1 MRVSGSHRQPLT
13 RKRVG
18 NSTML
23 EIELK
28 FPVADFAAV
37 EHRLAEW
44 GVRADAALPEA
55 DHYFNAPDR
64 DFAQTDEAFRLRRIG
79 SHNRITYKGPRQKGP
94 AKTRT
99 EIEVALESGDGA
111 ADTFS
116 RLVTH
121 LGYRPVAV
129 VRKRRVPYHFHRD
142 GFALEVCCDEVDELG
157 RFVEVEIVAPPE
169 ERTRAEQVLEAVASE
184 LGLAQPEPRAY
195 LQMLLARR
203 GE

>member
-1 MRVSGSHRQPLT
+1 
-13 RKRVG
+13 
-18 NSTML
+18 ML

-28 FPVADFAAV
+28 FPVAEFGPI
-37 EHRLAEW
+37 EQRLREW
-44 GVRADAALPEA
+44 GVAAGSALLEA

-64 DFAQTDEAFRLRRIG
+64 DFAKTDEAFRLRRVG
-79 SHNRITYKGPRQKGP
+79 PLNRITYKGPKQAGP

-99 EIEVALESGDGA
+99 EIEVPLAEGDGPA
-111 ADTFS
+111 EGLC
-116 RLVTH
+116 RLVTY

-129 VRKRRVPYHFHRD
+129 IRKRRVPYQFERD
-142 GFALEVCCDEVDELG
+142 GFSLEVCCDDVEELG

-169 ERTRAEQVLEAVASE
+169 QRARAEAVLQSAAQE
-184 LGLAQPEPRAY
+184 LGLTQAEPRAY

>member
-1 MRVSGSHRQPLT
+1 
-13 RKRVG
+13 
-18 NSTML
+18 ML

-28 FPVADFAAV
+28 FPVADFAVV
-37 EHRLAEW
+37 ECRLTEW
-44 GVRADAALPEA
+44 GVHADAALAEA

-64 DFAQTDEAFRLRRIG
+64 DFARTDEAFRLRRIG
-79 SHNRITYKGPRQKGP
+79 THNRITYKGPKQQGP

-99 EIEVALESGDGA
+99 EIEVALEDGDGP
-111 ADTFS
+111 ADALCG
-116 RLVTH
+116 LVTH

-129 VRKRRVPYHFHRD
+129 VRKRRVPYHLHRD
-142 GFALEVCCDEVDELG
+142 GFALEICCDEVDEVG

-169 ERTRAEQVLEAVASE
+169 QRTRAEQVLQAVAKDLE
-184 LGLAQPEPRAY
+184 LAQPEPRSY